1 MEFSFYNAAI
11 AVTKRLKSLL
21 TAVAWQLY
29 TAISK
34 VVTPHRG
41 DYSLSIDLVLLNS
54 SLSTLLQELVLH
66 CWGCC
71 GLVFHSYRLTVPKRL
86 QPQPSCLFVNQLDTA
101 RRFMWNEVTSARGTV
116 DPAASIN
123 QRRNDHGIPWN

>member
-71 GLVFHSYRLTVPKRL
+71 GLVRLTYR
-86 QPQPSCLFVNQLDTA
+86 
-101 RRFMWNEVTSARGTV
+101 
-116 DPAASIN
+116 
-123 QRRNDHGIPWN
+123 